1 MCVKVLLY
9 DYNMLV
15 SEESIVRGY
24 VLVEGRRIAD
34 VGEGEPPTDYFRC
47 DMVLP
52 GRGSVLAQGFVS
64 AVTHLTLYPFRG
76 LIGGRVKFRKV
87 WETVAKLGYEEAL
100 SLAAAG
106 LKHLVEAGVTSV
118 VSLDPHPQAVY
129 DLLRETGVGGLVL
142 VVEDWIQSRLREASL
157 TGDTVV
163 VKKALMTEVGGGEEF
178 ERIGDENKTLGMR
191 WRGKIIAAS
200 TGFEPHN
207 IHAVGAGHHWSY
219 DPRFILAVAA
229 RGDVSVRE
237 YKVLSMNGN
246 EIIYGVSTTKL
257 EKNAPANLIALRY
270 GDVPLTLLDSTETV
284 VRDLLSPIHAPRIEL
299 VISNGNIVVDAGQCL
314 CVKDAYLKRAWNT
327 ASRVLG
333 SLLSL

>member
-24 VLVEGRRIAD
+24 VFIEGSRIAD
-34 VGEGEPPTDYFRC
+34 IGEGEPPSDYFRC

-76 LIGGRVKFRKV
+76 LIGGRVRLRKV
-87 WETVAKLGYEEAL
+87 WENVAKLSYEEAL

-129 DLLRETGVGGLVL
+129 DLLKETGVGGLVL
-142 VVEDWIQSRLREASL
+142 IVDDWIQNELGKAS
-157 TGDTVV
+157 
-163 VKKALMTEVGGGEEF
+163 VKEGISVRRASMTEVGGEEF
-178 ERIGDENKTLGMR
+178 ERIGDESKTLGMR
-191 WRGKIIAAS
+191 WRGRIIASSPRFNAQD
-200 TGFEPHN
+200 
-207 IHAVGAGHHWSY
+207 IYAVGAGHHWSY

-229 RGDVSVRE
+229 KGDVSMRE
-237 YKVLSMNGN
+237 YQALSMNGN
-246 EIIYGVSTTKL
+246 EIVYGISATKL
-257 EKNAPANLIALRY
+257 ERNAPANLIALRY
-270 GDVPLTLLDSTETV
+270 GDVPLTLLDSAETV
-284 VRDLLSPIHAPRIEL
+284 VRDLLSPMHAPRIEL
-299 VISNGNIVVDAGQCL
+299 VISNGNIIVDAGQCL

-333 SLLSL
+333 SLLSS

>member
-9 DYNMLV
+9 DYNMLA
-15 SEESIVRGY
+15 SEESIIRGY
-24 VLVEGRRIAD
+24 VFIEGRRIMD
-34 VGEGEPPTDYFRC
+34 VGEGEPPSDYFRC

-76 LIGGRVKFRKV
+76 LIGRRVKLRKV
-87 WETVAKLGYEEAL
+87 WETVAKLSYEEAL

-129 DLLRETGVGGLVL
+129 DLLRETGVGGMVL
-142 VVEDWIQSRLREASL
+142 VVEDWIQNGLREASL
-157 TGDTVV
+157 TGDIVV
-163 VKKALMTEVGGGEEF
+163 RRASMTEVSGGEEF
-178 ERIGDENKTLGMR
+178 ERIGDENETLGMK
-191 WRGKIIAAS
+191 WKGKIIAAS
-200 TGFEPHN
+200 PRFDVQD
-207 IHAVGAGHHWSY
+207 IHAVGVGHHWSY
-219 DPRFILAVAA
+219 DPRFILAVVAK
-229 RGDVSVRE
+229 GDVSVRE
-237 YKVLSMNGN
+237 YKVLSMHGS

-284 VRDLLSPIHAPRIEL
+284 VRDLLSPMHAPRIEL
-299 VISNGNIVVDAGQCL
+299 VISNGNIIVDAGQCL
-314 CVKDAYLKRAWNT
+314 CVKDAYLRRAWNT

-333 SLLSL
+333 SLLSS